1 MKKVTVLICL
11 FSLISILVTNK
22 VYADGCYICRGGSYV
37 KFKGDDSEEKRKD
50 ASKCGCR
57 VVGTQNPCDEK
68 KVKILCA
75 IVQYRLLQSVQ
86 GHPIPKCQSHLH
98 FSNVCHRLSTKQLTA
113 GNVRKSVAGSWP

>member
-68 KVKILCA
+68 KVKILCTVNL
-75 IVQYRLLQSVQ
+75 VQTPMYKKHQGMLTRLFLLQSV
-86 GHPIPKCQSHLH
+86 
-98 FSNVCHRLSTKQLTA
+98 TK
-113 GNVRKSVAGSWP
+113 